1 MNKSASS
8 SWSLISSRLRKHKWA
23 TVAVSFLLLLT
34 IVISVLPLVISSQL
48 QKWLLANGA
57 DEVSI
62 EDVDFNPFTAEL
74 AVYDLWIKRQGVET
88 FKLKSLQIS
97 MLRLPL
103 FERRLVIP
111 QVLLDDLSMSV
122 DLSDPTAYRFG
133 GISLPSTT
141 SEPQQKTQTDAQWS
155 LLVSSIRLDN
165 HQYSVKKAELRADLD
180 VSRLN
185 IDNLDTAKNASAFSV
200 DLQASLNG
208 SPLNLS
214 GDVAAF
220 VEQPGFEGEYSAQK
234 LDLTPFLTEIDPS
247 FSSNSLTVSVDN
259 SLQMQQQKNGE
270 LSFSQQGNS
279 SLLDLNWK
287 AGETE
292 FYTSAINWT
301 GSITGKFQQQDVTH
315 IKTDGKLGILE
326 LVFKQPET
334 ALNVNN
340 QQFDWSGKINLTMT
354 SSDNPDS
361 SGSLDVMVA
370 GELDNMGMQIQQSAK
385 DLVAINEKTR
395 WNGELSL
402 QKQQETM
409 ALSSSANVELEG
421 LKVSHI
427 SNNQGLV
434 SASQIKADTLKLQA
448 VDKIHID
455 QLAIRQ
461 LHLDKSVVAANDEI
475 KENFIYRQDE
485 LILDE
490 LDYSSVDGLAISQ
503 LIPSNINVN
512 VHRSK
517 DGVWHF
523 EHLLA
528 LNKLAADKDNAEVK
542 QPEGPAG
549 GESKLPIRIDKLLL
563 KQQAEIS
570 YMDHMLAEG
579 FKQHLVIE
587 SLEIDNI
594 DNTSTRAS
602 PVNLKAT
609 LDKAS
614 VDIQGNVSL
623 FAATPEFDL
632 EADIKA
638 LSMLPYSSF
647 MEKALGYQVDSGI
660 LSADG
665 KFKGADGKLE
675 SETEL
680 TLHQLDIRALTE
692 EQLKQLG
699 AKQNSGLETGLS
711 MLKDKNDTIKL
722 KLPVNGAF
730 DNLKVDPG
738 DIINQALG
746 SALKSGA
753 KTYFAAA
760 LFPFGTLLVI
770 ADAASDKAMQVK
782 LDPVVFTAGTG
793 EFDPKYHEYLQKV
806 AGVLDEKPEIYVK
819 VCGVANQSDREIIT
833 AQMKQEFIAAQKKAT
848 GKESAKESAK
858 ASVKDQKQKQPEFIV
873 DEKLLSDTLTELAL
887 LRADTVSGYMI
898 NKAGVKGERLVDC
911 QPRLEL
917 EDKGSS
923 PRADLLL

>member
-1 MNKSASS
+1 MKKSFSS
-8 SWSLISSRLRKHKWA
+8 YWSEATTQLRKHKWA
-23 TVAVSFLLLLT
+23 TLAVSFLILLT
-34 IVISVLPLVISSQL
+34 IVVSVLPLMISSQL

-57 DEVSI
+57 DEASI
-62 EDVDFNPFTAEL
+62 ENVDFNPFTAEL
-74 AVYDLWIKRQGVET
+74 AVYDLLVKRQGAET
-88 FKLKSLQIS
+88 LKLKSLQTS
-97 MLRLPL
+97 LLRLPL
-103 FERRLVIP
+103 FERRVVIP
-111 QVLLDDLSMSV
+111 HVLIEGLSMSV
-122 DLSDPTAYRFG
+122 DLSDPDHYRFG

-141 SEPQQKTQTDAQWS
+141 PEPQEKTQTDAHWS
-155 LLVSSIRLDN
+155 LLISSIRLGN
-165 HQYSVKKAELRADLD
+165 HQYSVTKAALKADLAIAG
-180 VSRLN
+180 LN
-185 IDNLDTAKNASAFSV
+185 IDNLDTARNADAFSV
-200 DLQASLNG
+200 ELQASLNG
-208 SPLNLS
+208 APLTLS
-214 GDVAAF
+214 GEVAAF
-220 VEQPGFEGEYSAQK
+220 VEEPGFVGKYSAQK

-247 FSSNSLTVSVDN
+247 FSSNSLTVSADN
-259 SLQMQQQKNGE
+259 SLQFQQLKNGE
-270 LSFSQQGNS
+270 QSFSQQGKS
-279 SLLDLNWK
+279 SLLNLNWK

-292 FYTSAINWT
+292 IHTKAM
-301 GSITGKFQQQDVTH
+301 
-315 IKTDGKLGILE
+315 
-326 LVFKQPET
+326 
-334 ALNVNN
+334 
-340 QQFDWSGKINLTMT
+340 DWSGKVNLTLA

-361 SGSLDVMVA
+361 PGSLDVSVA
-370 GELDNMGMQIQQSAK
+370 GQLDNLGLQIKQSEK
-385 DLVAINEKTR
+385 DLMAINEKIQ
-395 WNGELSL
+395 WNGELAL
-402 QKQQETM
+402 QKHQETM

-434 SASQIKADTLKLQA
+434 SASHIKADTLKLEA

-455 QLAIRQ
+455 QLAIKQ

-475 KENFIYRQDE
+475 KENFIYKQDE

-490 LDYSSVDGLAISQ
+490 LNYSPADGLSIRQ
-503 LIPSNINVN
+503 LVPSNINAN
-512 VHRSK
+512 VHRTK

-528 LNKLAADKDNAEVK
+528 LNKLAADKDNANVK
-542 QPEGPAG
+542 QPEEKAN
-549 GESKLPIRIDKLLL
+549 GESKLPIRIDKVLLQ
-563 KQQAEIS
+563 KRAEIS
-570 YMDHMLAEG
+570 YVDHRLAEG
-579 FKQHLVIE
+579 FRQHLVVE

-594 DNTSTRAS
+594 DNTSMKGS
-602 PVNLKAT
+602 PLKLKAK

-623 FAATPEFDL
+623 FAASPEFDL
-632 EADIKA
+632 KADIKA

-665 KFKGADGKLE
+665 EFKGADGKLE

-680 TLHQLDIRALTE
+680 TLHQLDIKALSE
-692 EQLKQLG
+692 EQLKELG

-793 EFDPKYHEYLQKV
+793 DFDPKYHEYLQKV
-806 AGVLDEKPEIYVK
+806 GGVLDEKPEIYVK
-819 VCGVANQSDREIIT
+819 VCGVSNQSDREIFM
-833 AQMKQEFIAAQKKAT
+833 AQMKQEFIAAQKKAAA
-848 GKESAKESAK
+848 KESAKEPT
-858 ASVKDQKQKQPEFIV
+858 KDQKQKQPEFIV
-873 DEKLLSDTLTELAL
+873 DEKLLSDKLTELAIQ
-887 LRADTVSGYMI
+887 RAAIVSDYMI
-898 NKAGVKGERLVDC
+898 NKVAVKSERLVDC

-917 EDKGSS
+917 ENKDSN